1 VSDYLRTTK
10 FSLEFFPPKDSA
22 GEDRLWQAL
31 AQLQPLKPDFVSV
44 TYGAGGSNRDRTI
57 RVTTEITKRTSI
69 PTVAHLSC
77 VGASKS
83 DLTEILNQYKN
94 AEIKSILAVRGDP
107 EGGPKAK
114 WKKVSGGFDYADQ
127 LVELAVATG
136 SFEVGVAA
144 FPDGH
149 PASNFDF
156 EKDVD
161 VLIRKEELGAK
172 FATTQFFFE
181 SSKWHQLVERLAK
194 RGSTLPI
201 IAGILPITNL
211 SQLNRMTELSGVQI
225 PKKISE
231 RFEGVENS
239 LEDIR
244 KIGIEIATE
253 LGQELIDLQVP
264 GVHFYT
270 MNSAE
275 STLDIAKNLGLVS

>member
-1 VSDYLRTTK
+1 MSDYLRTTT

-77 VGASKS
+77 IGASKS

-114 WKKVSGGFDYADQ
+114 WERVSGGFDYADQ

-136 SFEVGVAA
+136 NFEVGVAA

-156 EKDVD
+156 EKEIQSG
-161 VLIRKEELGAK
+161 LSIESAK
-172 FATTQFFFE
+172 QE
-181 SSKWHQLVERLAK
+181 SVK
-194 RGSTLPI
+194 RVRGWW
-201 IAGILPITNL
+201 
-211 SQLNRMTELSGVQI
+211 E
-225 PKKISE
+225 K
-231 RFEGVENS
+231 
-239 LEDIR
+239 
-244 KIGIEIATE
+244 
-253 LGQELIDLQVP
+253 
-264 GVHFYT
+264 
-270 MNSAE
+270 
-275 STLDIAKNLGLVS
+275 

>member
-1 VSDYLRTTK
+1 MPDLWQNASNLYRRSKKNSRRNGTLPAVSDYLRTTT

-77 VGASKS
+77 VGSSKS
-83 DLTEILNQYKN
+83 DLTEILNQYKK

-114 WKKVSGGFDYADQ
+114 WEKVSGGFDYADQ
-127 LVELAVATG
+127 LVELAAATG
-136 SFEVGVAA
+136 NFKVGVAA

-156 EKDVD
+156 EKDID

-181 SSKWHQLVERLAK
+181 SNKWHQLVERLAK
-194 RGSTLPI
+194 R
-201 IAGILPITNL
+201 
-211 SQLNRMTELSGVQI
+211 VQI
-225 PKKISE
+225 Y
-231 RFEGVENS
+231 
-239 LEDIR
+239 L
-244 KIGIEIATE
+244 
-253 LGQELIDLQVP
+253 
-264 GVHFYT
+264 
-270 MNSAE
+270 
-275 STLDIAKNLGLVS
+275 